1 MNYIFDF
8 DGTIVDSFDT
18 MLGVFNEVVRSNE
31 DALTK
36 EEVESLRKL
45 PSRKALKKLG
55 IRWWQYPKVVTVGI
69 PAYMKRASDQQIFEG
84 MPELFKQLKQRGD
97 RLFIVTS
104 MTHSVVEPL
113 LRKNKIDG
121 YFEYAFCGASL
132 FNKSR
137 YIRRLMKKHN
147 LKRRQTF
154 YIGDETRDISAGRLA
169 GVKQIS
175 VTWGF
180 NDVSILRKKRPTY
193 IAHNPKAIL
202 KIKEK

>member
-18 MLGVFNEVVRSNE
+18 MVGVFNDVVRTN
-31 DALTK
+31 DNPLTK
-36 EEVESLRKL
+36 EEISKLRKL
-45 PSRKALKKLG
+45 SSRKALKKLG

-69 PAYMKRASDQQIFEG
+69 PEYLKRAPEQKVFEG
-84 MPELFKQLKQRGD
+84 MPELFKELKNRGD

-137 YIRRLMKKHN
+137 YIRRLIKKYK

-154 YIGDETRDISAGRLA
+154 YIGDETRDINAGRLA

-180 NDVSILRKKRPTY
+180 NDVSILRKRRPTY

-202 KIKEK
+202 KIKKV